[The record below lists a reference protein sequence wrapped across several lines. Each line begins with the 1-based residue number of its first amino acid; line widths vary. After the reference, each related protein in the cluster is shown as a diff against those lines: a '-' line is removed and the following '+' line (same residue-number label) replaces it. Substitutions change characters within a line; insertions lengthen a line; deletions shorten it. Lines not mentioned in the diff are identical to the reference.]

1 MSRENFKII
10 KGGIDEKRGNFRGA
24 KKFLDAFVTDT
35 RLMGVIA
42 MGIHW
47 EIDFPDGPED
57 FHQFFYYDAEEYGLD
72 TYESLIGG
80 DPSILE
86 NIEQSLIGGLGG
98 KKNSISREESIY
110 LLNSFADGS
119 RKLGLP
125 LPLPSSEY
133 EDLLEETI
141 ILSSS
146 EKESLLKKIC
156 SPILSDYQLIHYFL
170 MRCFAKDGEGASY
183 LISGH
188 FDPLELA
195 GSKPATLC
203 KNTIETYVDEAGE
216 LSYLCEAVTDTD
228 GKYEMIV
235 LEISVVNDKII
246 SAVRRSSFKISAAE
260 AAMMLNRP
268 EFISVYEILSDPIM
282 FDELFIPMMSAS
294 MQTLHDDG
302 RLFMEFNKNNDHVNQ
317 RVFRLNEDI
326 FGLYYVSDYGQLII
340 AAYGLKEVHSMERF
354 LQKSSINS
362 LLILTAK
369 YEFKEPILYD
379 FIQSDFEDFEEFLL
393 SIQ

>member
-10 KGGIDEKRGNFRGA
+10 KGGIEGKHGNFRGS

-47 EIDFPDGPED
+47 EIDLPESSED
-57 FHQFFYYDAEEYGLD
+57 FHQFFYFDAEEYGLD

-98 KKNSISREESIY
+98 KKNAISREEAVY
-110 LLNSFADGS
+110 LLKSFADS
-119 RKLGLP
+119 SKKLGVSLP
-125 LPLPSSEY
+125 PPTLEY
-133 EDLLEETI
+133 DDLLEETI

-156 SPILSDYQLIHYFL
+156 SPILSDYHLIHYFL
-170 MRCFAKDGEGASY
+170 MRCFARDYEGASY

-203 KNTIETYVDEAGE
+203 KNTIETYVDEAGK

-235 LEISVVNDKII
+235 LEISILNNKID

-268 EFISVYEILSDPIM
+268 EYISVYEILADPIM

-317 RVFRLNEDI
+317 KVFRLNEDI

-340 AAYGLKEVHSMERF
+340 ASYGLKEVHSMERF
-354 LQKSSINS
+354 LQKSSVS
-362 LLILTAK
+362 TFLILTAK